1 MFAAVAKQV
10 GGDAI
15 ATRPACSQQLA
26 VEPTFK
32 PREPDLDGALQNVV
46 GVQLLQ
52 VVDEKYKTPALT
64 IVRRASPMQLEAH
77 PVQGSGEV
85 KFEIKSLD
93 M

>member
-26 VEPTFK
+26 QPTCN
-32 PREPDLDGALQNVV
+32 PRDLDGALQNVV

-77 PVQGSGEV
+77 PVQGQV
-85 KFEIKSLD
+85 
-93 M
+93 

>member
-26 VEPTFK
+26 VEPTFNPSPILMEHCK
-32 PREPDLDGALQNVV
+32 MSLGAV
-46 GVQLLQ
+46 LQ

-64 IVRRASPMQLEAH
+64 IVLRASPMQLEAH
-77 PVQGSGEV
+77 PVQGSHRGQV
-85 KFEIKSLD
+85 
-93 M
+93 

>member
-26 VEPTFK
+26 QPTFN
-32 PREPDLDGALQNVV
+32 DLDGALQNVV

-52 VVDEKYKTPALT
+52 IVDEKYKTPALT

-77 PVQGSGEV
+77 PVQGQV
-85 KFEIKSLD
+85 
-93 M
+93 

>member
-15 ATRPACSQQLA
+15 ATRPACSQQLGQ
-26 VEPTFK
+26 PTFN

-77 PVQGSGEV
+77 PVQSSRASRGGQV
-85 KFEIKSLD
+85 
-93 M
+93 

>member
-26 VEPTFK
+26 VEPTCN

-46 GVQLLQ
+46 GVQFCRLLM
-52 VVDEKYKTPALT
+52 KNTK
-64 IVRRASPMQLEAH
+64 H
-77 PVQGSGEV
+77 PR
-85 KFEIKSLD
+85 
-93 M
+93 